1 MRFILCI
8 LALALTACAAQQRP
22 GTGEPLSEAQ
32 RAATVAVHM
41 LCASDDGMRSWR
53 GSGVIVDETT
63 VLTAYHVADCDGDA
77 MMAVETLRGVMV
89 MAVLGN
95 FDEGSDVASLIL
107 FESIPGHS
115 ARIGKPPGISEVICA
130 EAAIPTRAR
139 KCGRV
144 RWVAPDPAQNDIRH
158 DLHVVGGNSGS
169 GVYDQ
174 RGMLVGIVTLRR
186 TDGPG
191 GAAASLWSHK
201 ELLMP
206 LAP

>member
-8 LALALTACAAQQRP
+8 LVLALTACAAQQRP

-41 LCASDDGMRSWR
+41 LCAGDDGMRSWR

-95 FDEGSDVASLIL
+95 FDATSDVASLIL
-107 FESIPGHS
+107 LESIPGHS
-115 ARIGKPPGISEVICA
+115 AKIAKPPAIGQVICT
-130 EAAIPTRAR
+130 EVAIPTRAR

-144 RWVAPDPAQNDIRH
+144 HWLAPDPAQNDIRNGM
-158 DLHVVGGNSGS
+158 HVVGGNSGG
-169 GVYDQ
+169 GVYNQ
-174 RGMLVGIVTLRR
+174 QGGLVGIVTLRR
-186 TDGPG
+186 TDKPG
-191 GAAASLWSHK
+191 GAAASLWSHR

-206 LAP
+206 LSS